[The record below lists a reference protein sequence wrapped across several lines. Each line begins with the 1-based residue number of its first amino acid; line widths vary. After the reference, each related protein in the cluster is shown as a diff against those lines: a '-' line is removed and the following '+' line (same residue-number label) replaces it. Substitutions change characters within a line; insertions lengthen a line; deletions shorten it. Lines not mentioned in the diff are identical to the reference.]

1 MKSKG
6 TIFGIRHEETQM
18 STVKTLN
25 SNWGQAMCRQL
36 LTYRDKP
43 RRYSSVVIASERS
56 QAGATLLADVGSNP
70 GAGAG
75 TAVKGG
81 RKNPSSAIC

>member
-25 SNWGQAMCRQL
+25 SNWGQAMYRKL
-36 LTYRDKP
+36 VTYRDKTNQL
-43 RRYSSVVIASERS
+43 SSQSYLVSDAQLGLERPS
-56 QAGATLLADVGSNP
+56 TGLEDDVQLSH
-70 GAGAG
+70 
-75 TAVKGG
+75 
-81 RKNPSSAIC
+81 C